1 MRRLSE
7 ALLVTAAFSPEQYA
21 SVLGEFDRSW
31 IEEALAATGVA
42 TLRRR
47 RLPMEQV
54 VWLVVAMSVFR
65 DRNIAELAGEL
76 EIALPDGES
85 RTTAP
90 SAIAQARCRLGVAPV
105 EWLFLRTATEWGHE
119 SARREAWRELALYA
133 VDGTTLRVPD
143 SDENR
148 RHFGGQV
155 THRGP
160 SGYPQLR
167 LVALMAVR
175 SHLLVAAEFGPYATD
190 ERAYAAGLWSHVPNN
205 SLTLIDRC
213 YLQANVLVP
222 LGREGTNRH
231 WLTRAKKNSA
241 WTKLKTLGPGD
252 ELVEMKVSSA
262 ARAKDPTLPK
272 TMVVRAIR
280 YRRPKGQPQVLL
292 TSLLDAERYPAAELC
307 AIYHERWEIELGY
320 DELKTEQLDREE
332 ALRSKT
338 PATVAQEMWGI
349 LVGYNLVRKEMEG
362 IADEIGVPPT
372 RISFVRALHHIASE
386 LFWVDGTRSPGKV
399 PRNLGN
405 MRDKIRRFLLPPR
418 RAKRSYP
425 RAVKVKMS
433 NYARNRRAK

>member
-7 ALLVTAAFSPEQYA
+7 ALQVTAAFTPERYA
-21 SVLGEFDRSW
+21 SILSEFDRSW

-54 VWLVVAMSVFR
+54 VWLVVGMSVLR
-65 DRNIAELAGEL
+65 DRNIAEAATEL
-76 EIALPDGES
+76 EIALPAGEN

-119 SARREAWRELALYA
+119 SARREAWRGLALYA

-190 ERAYAAGLWSHVPNN
+190 ERAYAAGLWSHIPDN
-205 SLTLIDRC
+205 SLTLVDRG

-222 LGREGTNRH
+222 LGRDGTNHH
-231 WLTRAKKNSA
+231 WLTRAKRNST
-241 WTKLKTLGPGD
+241 WTRLKTLGRGD

-262 ARAKDPTLPK
+262 ARAKDPSLPK

-280 YRRPKGQPQVLL
+280 YRRAKGQPQVLL
-292 TSLLDAERYPAAELC
+292 TSLLNPELYPAAELC

-332 ALRSKT
+332 AIRSKT
-338 PATVAQEMWGI
+338 PTTVAQEMWGI
-349 LVGYNLVRKEMEG
+349 LIGYNMVRKEMEG

-372 RISFVRALHHIASE
+372 RISFVRALHYIASE
-386 LFWVDGTRSPGKV
+386 LHWVDGTRSPGKV
-399 PRNLGN
+399 PRMLGN
-405 MRDKIRRFLLPPR
+405 MRDRIRRFLLPPR
-418 RAKRSYP
+418 RGNRSYP

-433 NYARNRRAK
+433 NYARNRGR